1 MPYTY
6 NEKDWEEKSKIK
18 IKNRQVYPVNDYDI
32 LVKFNQDVQYADRSN
47 ILHYKY
53 DYTVDENGRIVKE
66 INYGRSTLPF
76 TETEYIYDD
85 RDNVKQ
91 LNIRTK
97 QKNPT
102 AFHFLDTET
111 GFCPDL
117 HIAYEYD
124 RKDRMTQVT
133 YFGCNDTLAF
143 EKYVYHPEKEFVT
156 ERTRFIKSSM
166 RGIEHV
172 TQTMVFYH
180 NENGDIIEKKFVR
193 NRPNQYLGTSSI
205 ALPESI
211 YYTYEYDQYNNWV
224 RCYIYMEGK
233 PEDSEPTAIAQ
244 RDLDY
249 YDS

>member
-91 LNIRTK
+91 LNKRTK
-97 QKNPT
+97 QKNPIP
-102 AFHFLDTET
+102 F
-111 GFCPDL
+111 
-117 HIAYEYD
+117 
-124 RKDRMTQVT
+124 
-133 YFGCNDTLAF
+133 
-143 EKYVYHPEKEFVT
+143 
-156 ERTRFIKSSM
+156 
-166 RGIEHV
+166 
-172 TQTMVFYH
+172 
-180 NENGDIIEKKFVR
+180 
-193 NRPNQYLGTSSI
+193 
-205 ALPESI
+205 
-211 YYTYEYDQYNNWV
+211 
-224 RCYIYMEGK
+224 
-233 PEDSEPTAIAQ
+233 
-244 RDLDY
+244 
-249 YDS
+249 